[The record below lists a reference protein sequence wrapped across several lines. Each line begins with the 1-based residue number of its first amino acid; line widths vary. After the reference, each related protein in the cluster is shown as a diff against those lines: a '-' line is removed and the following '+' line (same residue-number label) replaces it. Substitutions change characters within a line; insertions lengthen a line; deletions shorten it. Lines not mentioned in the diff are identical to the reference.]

1 MNDKMM
7 THVSDLLHIQRCP
20 KLAWNYYH
28 KIQNPLHYFHMIEPY
43 SNLWKRYLKVED
55 ALHGEV
61 GDTNEMTLQRMEG
74 APVYLYAR
82 FSYQECRTQI
92 PILIKKENGY
102 HAIYP
107 YLNCTVRESEALRFK
122 LNQLIAKHCGID
134 IVSHEVLLIQK
145 EYVRQETLDLDSL
158 FFRSDCFFNRRNHPS
173 KPIQEVLD
181 AMELDLDEMIQNAD
195 LLFDQ
200 EAIPMERNKNCTAG
214 RRCSFYEDCFDDS
227 ILPEDS
233 SLFLT
238 TSQHKLEAFQQG
250 IQHISDMDLSMIEGS
265 RLQYAQVMASR
276 YGSFMDRC
284 ALQTWVRQIQYPISY
299 LDFEWDTFGIPPY
312 PRMKPF
318 DVLCFQ
324 YSLHIEDRDQPLD
337 HRDFF
342 GVQDCREA
350 FIQSLIQDLPKS
362 GSILVYN
369 MEGAEKLRLM
379 QLAEQFPQY
388 KEELVSICDRMV
400 DLSKPFETG
409 VYYENR
415 MRGHYSL
422 KNILPLFTDEVSYQ
436 QLAIHS
442 GINAVMA
449 YRTFDSVDSQEQKK
463 ISQDIRNYCRMDT
476 YAEYIV
482 YHGLLKKLK
491 EE

>member
-145 EYVRQETLDLDSL
+145 EYLRQETLDLDSL

-181 AMELDLDEMIQNAD
+181 AMELDLDETIQNAD

-200 EAIPMERNKNCTAG
+200 EAISMERNKNCTAG

-379 QLAEQFPQY
+379 QLAEQFPRY

-436 QLAIHS
+436 QLAIHN

-449 YRTFDSVDSQEQKK
+449 YRTFDSVDPQEQKK

>member
-173 KPIQEVLD
+173 KPILEVLD

-200 EAIPMERNKNCTAG
+200 EAISMERNKNCTAG

-312 PRMKPF
+312 SGMKPF

-436 QLAIHS
+436 QLAIHN

-449 YRTFDSVDSQEQKK
+449 YRTFDSVDPQEQKK

>member
-74 APVYLYAR
+74 ASVYLYAR

-102 HAIYP
+102 QAIYP

-122 LNQLIAKHCGID
+122 LNQLIAKQSGID
-134 IVSHEVLLIQK
+134 IISHEVLLIQK

-181 AMELDLDEMIQNAD
+181 AMELNLDEMIQNAD

-227 ILPEDS
+227 VLPEDS

-284 ALQTWVRQIQYPISY
+284 ALQTWVQQIQYPISY

-312 PRMKPF
+312 PGMKPF

-379 QLAEQFPQY
+379 QLAQQFPQY
-388 KEELVSICDRMV
+388 KDQLVSICDRMV

-436 QLAIHS
+436 QLAIHN

-449 YRTFDSVDSQEQKK
+449 YRNFDSVDPQEQKK

>member
-74 APVYLYAR
+74 ASVYLYAR

-102 HAIYP
+102 QAIYP

-122 LNQLIAKHCGID
+122 LNQLIAKQSGID
-134 IVSHEVLLIQK
+134 IISHEVLLIQK

-200 EAIPMERNKNCTAG
+200 EAIPMERNKNCTA
-214 RRCSFYEDCFDDS
+214 RDS
-227 ILPEDS
+227 AY
-233 SLFLT
+233 F
-238 TSQHKLEAFQQG
+238 G
-250 IQHISDMDLSMIEGS
+250 
-265 RLQYAQVMASR
+265 
-276 YGSFMDRC
+276 YGSFHDRRLAPPVC
-284 ALQTWVRQIQYPISY
+284 ASHGQPIWFVHGSVCLADVGPADPIS
-299 LDFEWDTFGIPPY
+299 
-312 PRMKPF
+312 
-318 DVLCFQ
+318 
-324 YSLHIEDRDQPLD
+324 DQ
-337 HRDFF
+337 
-342 GVQDCREA
+342 
-350 FIQSLIQDLPKS
+350 
-362 GSILVYN
+362 
-369 MEGAEKLRLM
+369 
-379 QLAEQFPQY
+379 
-388 KEELVSICDRMV
+388 
-400 DLSKPFETG
+400 LSRF
-409 VYYENR
+409 
-415 MRGHYSL
+415 
-422 KNILPLFTDEVSYQ
+422 
-436 QLAIHS
+436 
-442 GINAVMA
+442 
-449 YRTFDSVDSQEQKK
+449 
-463 ISQDIRNYCRMDT
+463 
-476 YAEYIV
+476 
-482 YHGLLKKLK
+482 
-491 EE
+491 

>member
-74 APVYLYAR
+74 ASVYLYAR

-122 LNQLIAKHCGID
+122 LNQLIAKQSGID

-181 AMELDLDEMIQNAD
+181 AMELDLDKMIQNAD
-195 LLFDQ
+195 LLLDQ
-200 EAIPMERNKNCTAG
+200 ETIPMQRNKNCTAG

-227 ILPEDS
+227 LLPEDS

-312 PRMKPF
+312 PGMKPF

-324 YSLHIEDRDQPLD
+324 YSLHIEDWDQPLD

-362 GSILVYN
+362 GSVLVYN

-436 QLAIHS
+436 QLAIHN

-449 YRTFDSVDSQEQKK
+449 YRSFDTVDPQEQKK

>member
-1 MNDKMM
+1 MNKKMM

-28 KIQNPLHYFHMIEPY
+28 KKQTPLHYFHMIEPY
-43 SNLWKRYLKVED
+43 SSLWKRYLKIEE
-55 ALHGEV
+55 APHGEV
-61 GDTNEMTLQRMEG
+61 GDTNEATLQKMKG
-74 APVYLYAR
+74 APVYLHAR
-82 FSYQECRTQI
+82 FSYRECRTQI
-92 PILIKKENGY
+92 PILIKKPNGY

-107 YLNCTVRESEALRFK
+107 YLNSTVHESEALRFK
-122 LNQLIAKHCGID
+122 LNQMIAKQCGIN
-134 IVSHEVLLIQK
+134 IVSHEVILIQK
-145 EYVRQETLDLDSL
+145 DYVRQESLDLDSL

-181 AMELDLDEMIQNAD
+181 ALNPDLETMIQDANV
-195 LLFDQ
+195 LFEQ
-200 EAIPMERNKNCTAG
+200 EAITMQRNKQCTAG
-214 RRCSFYEDCFDDS
+214 RRCTFYEDCFDDS
-227 ILPEDS
+227 LLPDDS

-238 TSQHKLEAFQQG
+238 TSQYKLEAFQKG
-250 IQHISDMDLSMIEGS
+250 IKHIQDMDLSMIEGS

-276 YGSFMDRC
+276 YGLFIDRC
-284 ALQTWVRQIQYPISY
+284 ALQTWFQQIQYPISY

-312 PRMKPF
+312 PGMKPF

-324 YSLHIEDRDQPLD
+324 YSLHIEDRDQMLD

-350 FIQSLIQDLPKS
+350 FIRSLIDNLPKS

-369 MEGAEKLRLM
+369 MEGAEKLRLL
-379 QLAEQFPQY
+379 QLAQQFPQY
-388 KEELVSICDRMV
+388 QKALVSICDRMV

-436 QLAIHS
+436 QLAIHN
-442 GINAVMA
+442 GINAVMS
-449 YRTFDSVDSQEQKK
+449 YRTFDLADKSEQRK

>member
-122 LNQLIAKHCGID
+122 LNQLIAKQSGID

-436 QLAIHS
+436 QLAIHN

-449 YRTFDSVDSQEQKK
+449 YRTFDSVDPQEQKK